1 MEMLLELNPEVSGDH
16 IDDNISVVLEND
28 PEIFGS
34 FSIVIAS
41 GIFTEDVL
49 LKLSD
54 VLWEKNVPLIT
65 CVSYG
70 FIG

>member
-34 FSIVIAS
+34 FSIVIAT